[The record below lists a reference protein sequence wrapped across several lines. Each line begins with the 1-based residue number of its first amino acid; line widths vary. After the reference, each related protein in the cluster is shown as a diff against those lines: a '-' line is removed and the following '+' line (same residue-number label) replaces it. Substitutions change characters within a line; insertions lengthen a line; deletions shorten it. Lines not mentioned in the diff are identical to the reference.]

1 MFTFACNWLNLRI
14 NNIGLYWTFDGIDM
28 LDLQKDRI
36 QAAMDWAFVGAVF
49 EGSIFKNLNM

>member
-1 MFTFACNWLNLRI
+1 MRI